1 MVGGGEKG
9 GGGGGEK
16 GVGGTGRRGLG
27 GVNMEL
33 RAAADVD
40 PGSTHY
46 LTRPLHPGV
55 TSMSVTT

>member
-1 MVGGGEKG
+1 ME
-9 GGGGGEK
+9 
-16 GVGGTGRRGLG
+16 GRRGLDGRGRGLG

-55 TSMSVTT
+55 TPMSVTT